1 MTIATPY
8 VVLDNCKEEI
18 KFYQSVLGGE
28 INILRQQDD
37 KVLNADLL
45 FGSSKIN
52 FADVIAASSTLKGDY
67 VKVILKL
74 ETDQEFHKVYQ
85 DLTDG
90 GKINTPIFEAPFNG
104 LLAVITDRNGIGWV
118 LSHYRD

>member
-28 INILRQQDD
+28 IKILRQQDD

-52 FADVIAASSTLKGDY
+52 FADVIAASSSLKGDY

-104 LLAVITDRNGIGWV
+104 LLAVITDRNGIGWI
-118 LSHYRD
+118 LSYYRD